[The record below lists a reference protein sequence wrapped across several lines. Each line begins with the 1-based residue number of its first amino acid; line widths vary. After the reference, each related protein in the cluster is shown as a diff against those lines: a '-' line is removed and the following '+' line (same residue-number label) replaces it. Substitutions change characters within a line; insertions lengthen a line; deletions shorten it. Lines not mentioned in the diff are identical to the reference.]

1 MSRLLLRGFHLRGLG
16 DRATDRQVGHQGSD
30 AIFRLEAHITF
41 REVDLDVAGHHFEDF
56 AAHLFEQLR
65 IEVTAVVSQHQLEP
79 LEALFTWMLQ
89 LKALPWLLG
98 LVLLWLFAGETDRQ
112 RSS

>member
-1 MSRLLLRGFHLRGLG
+1 M
-16 DRATDRQVGHQGSD
+16 
-30 AIFRLEAHITF
+30 
-41 REVDLDVAGHHFEDF
+41 
-56 AAHLFEQLR
+56 
-65 IEVTAVVSQHQLEP
+65 AVLHWVLEP

>member
-1 MSRLLLRGFHLRGLG
+1 MIQLVGLCLL
-16 DRATDRQVGHQGSD
+16 VM
-30 AIFRLEAHITF
+30 
-41 REVDLDVAGHHFEDF
+41 
-56 AAHLFEQLR
+56 
-65 IEVTAVVSQHQLEP
+65 AVLHWVLEP

-98 LVLLWLFAGETDRQ
+98 LVLLWLFAGETDRR